1 MFGEITKRSQH
12 SHKAMVASL
21 AAHCLAVWLVL
32 WALQPNFVR
41 VSSVAR
47 GSHGANPSLIYLPTN
62 EWKASTSSRAK
73 SAAKKSHSRKKSLY
87 FASHPVDEKADER
100 ADEKTGQAEAQ
111 APPAGTQYGSGAFAS
126 PEGVEARP
134 ALPLVFPDP
143 PPVSRAELFSGGEA
157 SASGASGREG
167 DVVVEI
173 TIDAQGNVTGMK
185 VLQSLGSAIDGKVLA
200 ALRDWRFAPATV
212 DGRAVPSRQDVH
224 FHFPNS

>member
-1 MFGEITKRSQH
+1 MFGEITKRNQH

-21 AAHCLAVWLVL
+21 AVHCLAVWLVL

-41 VSSVAR
+41 VSSVALGNR
-47 GSHGANPSLIYLPTN
+47 GANLSLIYLPTN
-62 EWKASTSSRAK
+62 EWKASTSTRAK
-73 SAAKKSHSRKKSLY
+73 SAAKKSHSTKKSLQLA
-87 FASHPVDEKADER
+87 FHPADKDANQQTE
-100 ADEKTGQAEAQ
+100 QPEAQ
-111 APPAGTQYGSGAFAS
+111 APPAGTQFGSGAFAS
-126 PEGVEARP
+126 PDGVEARP

-143 PPVSRAELFSGGEA
+143 PPISRAELFSGGEA
-157 SASGASGREG
+157 SAPGASGREG

-173 TIDAQGNVTGMK
+173 TIDAQGNITGMK